1 MKVPAIRP
9 TREGIALCGLTLA
22 ISAVAV
28 ASGNNLLYMIVAVLW
43 SLGGLSVAAGQ
54 WNLRGLSAVRLL
66 PAELFAGIEA
76 NGRIQ
81 IRNRRRWMPSMDLE
95 VRDLDTTAHGRCGI
109 VEPGCLVAL
118 RVGWRFDRRG
128 QVILRG
134 LRVESTF
141 PFGLTKHQV
150 ELPVRADLLV
160 FARPG
165 PASVR
170 QHPGEREGGVE
181 ATQGRGISGDFLG
194 LRPYR
199 PGDRPGSI
207 HWRTTARV
215 GEVVVVERAGDVETY
230 VEVVVDQRRG
240 LAWERE
246 LSRATGE
253 VIRAFGKG
261 CRVGMLLRGVEG
273 GDERLRPNTGGV
285 WRRELLEILAR
296 QPELP
301 A

>member
-1 MKVPAIRP
+1 M
-9 TREGIALCGLTLA
+9 ALLGLTLP

-43 SLGGLSVAAGQ
+43 AVGGLSLAAGQ
-54 WNLRGLSAVRLL
+54 WNLRGLTAVRLL

-81 IRNRRRWMPSMDLE
+81 IRNRRRWMPSLDLE
-95 VRDLDTTAHGRCGI
+95 VRDLDTTARGRCEA
-109 VEPGCLVAL
+109 VEPGEVAAL

-128 QVILRG
+128 SIKLRG
-134 LRVESTF
+134 LRVQSTF
-141 PFGLTKHQV
+141 PFGLTRHRV
-150 ELPVRADLLV
+150 DLPIRAEILV
-160 FARPG
+160 YPRPG
-165 PASVR
+165 SANIR
-170 QHPGEREGGVE
+170 QQPGDREGGVE

-199 PGDRPGSI
+199 PGDRPKSI

-215 GEVVVVERAGDVETY
+215 GEVVVVERAGDVEPF
-230 VEVVVDQRRG
+230 VEVTVDQRAG
-240 LAWERE
+240 AAWERE

-253 VIRAFGKG
+253 IIRAFGKG
-261 CRVGMLLRGVEG
+261 CRVGLVLRGVPG
-273 GDERLRPNTGGV
+273 GDERFRPNTGGV
-285 WRRELLEILAR
+285 WRRALLETLAR
-296 QPELP
+296 QPEVS